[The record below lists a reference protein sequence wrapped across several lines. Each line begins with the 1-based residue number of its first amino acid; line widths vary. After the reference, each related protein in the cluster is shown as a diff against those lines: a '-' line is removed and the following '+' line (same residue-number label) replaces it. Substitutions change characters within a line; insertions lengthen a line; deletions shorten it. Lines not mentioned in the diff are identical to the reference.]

1 MRLDVGKG
9 EEAVTSAEAFAST
22 NASAST
28 NPVYPDEQRY
38 GAASEAET
46 TNGCLP
52 STSANKISGSVVH
65 GRSAEELKWLEQ
77 EREEEVA
84 KEALRAFKAKQV
96 DISYLSSN
104 AFSIRLLSCLLTD
117 ASSALS

>member
-52 STSANKISGSVVH
+52 STSANTEGSVVH